1 MKINPVRLKYYKD
14 ANNLYYIS
22 LSNFRQHRFKTLK
35 ELRKYLDNNYT
46 RYFVLI
52 KGWNKMTKKEYEV
65 LKTHKRYKYF
75 SNYSVSQLLYLKR
88 GKYYNKEDKKYI
100 DAALYSKK

>member
-52 KGWNKMTKKEYEV
+52 KG
-65 LKTHKRYKYF
+65 
-75 SNYSVSQLLYLKR
+75 
-88 GKYYNKEDKKYI
+88 
-100 DAALYSKK
+100 